1 MGDDGCADYCFDV
14 QSSQELMP
22 PNENR
27 PADSAGSG
35 LLRFLNSYPN
45 PLFRFASTSSRTQAV
60 VPASSKSALSSR
72 RQSRGEKETGPGNVN
87 AQVSLLPPKDAAT
100 RTTGMYPLST
110 MIIVAVIAFLLGSLL
125 RSLISPADFIYVVSD
140 LKDVDGF
147 SAGWREIKRIVEVKY
162 IVGGW
167 DFQIAVVRRH

>member
-1 MGDDGCADYCFDV
+1 MA
-14 QSSQELMP
+14 

-27 PADSAGSG
+27 PGDSAGSG

-45 PLFRFASTSSRTQAV
+45 PLFRFSSTSSRTQAV
-60 VPASSKSALSSR
+60 VPASSKSALSTF
-72 RQSRGEKETGPGNVN
+72 RQSRGEKGPGPGDEN
-87 AQVSLLPPKDAAT
+87 ARVSLLPPKDAAT
-100 RTTGMYPLST
+100 KTTGMYPLST
-110 MIIVAVIAFLLGSLL
+110 LIIVALIAFLLGSLL

-140 LKDVDGF
+140 LKDVEEF
-147 SAGWREIKRIVEVKY
+147 SGGWREIKRLVEVKY

>member
-1 MGDDGCADYCFDV
+1 MLDF
-14 QSSQELMP
+14 QHSQEILT

-27 PADSAGSG
+27 PGDSAGSG

-45 PLFRFASTSSRTQAV
+45 PLFRFSSTSSRTQAV
-60 VPASSKSALSSR
+60 VPASTSKSALSTFR
-72 RQSRGEKETGPGNVN
+72 PSRGEKGTGPDGEN
-87 AQVSLLPPKDAAT
+87 ARVSLLPPKDAAT
-100 RTTGMYPLST
+100 KTTRMYPLST
-110 MIIVAVIAFLLGSLL
+110 LIIVALIAFLLGSLL

-140 LKDVDGF
+140 MKDVDGF
-147 SAGWREIKRIVEVKY
+147 SAGWREIRRLVEVKY